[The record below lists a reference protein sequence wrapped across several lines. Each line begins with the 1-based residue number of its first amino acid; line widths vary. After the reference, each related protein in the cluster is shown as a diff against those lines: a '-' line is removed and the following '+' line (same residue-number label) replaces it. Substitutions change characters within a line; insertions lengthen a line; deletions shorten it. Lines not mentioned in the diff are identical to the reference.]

1 MQSYLQI
8 ELLSGRIASLD
19 IGTHG
24 LHVTLFGAGAHLH
37 WNYREAGEPFAWCER
52 TGTGLLFRLGR
63 ITGAANGR
71 H

>member
-1 MQSYLQI
+1 MKSYLQ
-8 ELLSGRIASLD
+8 LSLFCGRVGSLD

-37 WNYREAGEPFAWCER
+37 RNCREAGEPFAWCER
-52 TGTGLLFRLGR
+52 TGTGLLFRLGG